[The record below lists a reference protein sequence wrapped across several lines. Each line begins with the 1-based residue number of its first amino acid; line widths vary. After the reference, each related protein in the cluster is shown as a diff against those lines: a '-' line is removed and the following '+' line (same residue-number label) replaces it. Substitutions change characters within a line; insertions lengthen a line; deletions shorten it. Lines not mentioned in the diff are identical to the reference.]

1 MSRKDHEQQLPPIPA
16 RALIL
21 SPPATPGAE
30 YLVKTAMMI
39 VLPDGTSFMA
49 TPSWKHSWYYGVLR
63 LGAWV
68 PVLVPPGDP
77 DRAQLDDSH
86 VPDPRDIA
94 AAIGEALGGP
104 SSKQY
109 PHDEWRGKLGNE
121 YAERLIKEGV
131 FNAEQA
137 AAIRQRISAGV

>member
-1 MSRKDHEQQLPPIPA
+1 MSRKDQQQPQPIPA

-21 SPPATPGAE
+21 SPPAAPGAE

-39 VLPDGTSFMA
+39 VMPDGTSFMA
-49 TPSWKHSWYYGVLR
+49 TPSWKHSWYYGVIR

-68 PVLVPPGDP
+68 PVMVPPGNP
-77 DRAQLDDSH
+77 DGTELDDNR

-104 SSKQY
+104 PANQY
-109 PHDEWRGKLGNE
+109 PIDEWRVKLALD
-121 YAERLIKEGV
+121 YAERIIAEGV

-137 AAIRQRISAGV
+137 QAIRKRISEGI

>member
-1 MSRKDHEQQLPPIPA
+1 MSRRDHQQMPPIQA

-39 VLPDGTSFMA
+39 VLPDGTSYMA

-68 PVLVPPGDP
+68 PVLVTPGGDP
-77 DRAQLDDSH
+77 DGAELDDDH

-104 SSKQY
+104 PANPY
-109 PHDEWRGKLGNE
+109 PYDEWRVKLALD

-131 FNAEQA
+131 FDNEQA
-137 AAIRQRISAGV
+137 QAIRQRISAGI